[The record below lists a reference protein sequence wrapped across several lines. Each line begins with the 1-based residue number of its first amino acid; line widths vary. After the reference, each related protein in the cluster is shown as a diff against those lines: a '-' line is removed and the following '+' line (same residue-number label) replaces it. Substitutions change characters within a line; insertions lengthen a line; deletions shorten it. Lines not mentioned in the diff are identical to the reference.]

1 VHVSKNI
8 KFYYENIFPVI
19 FDAFSKLKANESEKD
34 FISRCEKFMHEENSG
49 KLETEKRSNQQITT
63 ICYSA
68 VNLKLRNVQTSRSRQ
83 YVIQPGAKK
92 T

>member
-1 VHVSKNI
+1 M
-8 KFYYENIFPVI
+8 I

-63 ICYSA
+63 ICYSTWRKK
-68 VNLKLRNVQTSRSRQ
+68 NLSDEYDNFNT
-83 YVIQPGAKK
+83 G
-92 T
+92 